1 MVVSEDFKRINFYE
15 GKSYKTRKG
24 EEIVV
29 LRNNLPGTHPVLGM
43 NSKKVLLKFNENGK
57 HIGDGFSHDF
67 DLVKG

>member
-1 MVVSEDFKRINFYE
+1 MSEDFKRINFYE
-15 GKSYKTRKG
+15 GKTYKNSKG
-24 EEIVV
+24 EDIVI